1 MSFSDTLQIILSLI
15 GFIVGAI
22 MSWIFFRAQQ
32 KTDFVALRDAIQSL
46 KNQEIKN
53 IDKNIAIIKKANDV
67 STYIRLNQ
75 EMSELHISIHKLSSD
90 VNGLPQK
97 IISDFKNEQHAF
109 LDRVNDK
116 FAEKVNESQV
126 TLEQHLRRE
135 LTTFLP
141 TANQQDKLVERMSEL
156 VKYAMISMGKYQLE
170 VVATESDDV
179 LKRTEKKV
187 NSALSPV
194 SEKLDGVDKQV
205 KHLSSLPENVNSQK

>member
-1 MSFSDTLQIILSLI
+1 MSFSDTLQIVLSLI

-116 FAEKVNESQV
+116 FAEKVNESQI
-126 TLEQHLRRE
+126 TLEQHLRQE

-141 TANQQDKLVERMSEL
+141 TANQQDKLVARM
-156 VKYAMISMGKYQLE
+156 
-170 VVATESDDV
+170 TP
-179 LKRTEKKV
+179 LKK
-187 NSALSPV
+187 
-194 SEKLDGVDKQV
+194 GCF
-205 KHLSSLPENVNSQK
+205 